1 VPREILAAVCAGK
14 GAPPVIEP
22 VWLDDPLPH
31 EMVIELG
38 AAGICHTD
46 LGIVGWLEH
55 PAVLGHEGAGTV
67 VEVGSDVTGFKPGDR
82 VVATFGSCGT
92 CRSCRNDHPAYCADH
107 VELNITGAR
116 GGDRPAIKRIDGT
129 EIAGGFFQQSSFATH
144 ALVTDRNA
152 VHIPDTLDF
161 VTAAPLGC
169 GIQTGAGAVIN
180 NFAAKP
186 GQPLLVIG
194 CGAVG
199 LSAIMAGKISG
210 CSPIIATD
218 LYDSRLEMA
227 GKLGADATYRGDSD
241 GLLNRIR
248 SRSSGGVTY
257 ALDTAGAQ
265 QTFEL
270 AIASLHPGGAMGV
283 LTLPGGF
290 EEPVRHPGGM
300 SFMNTSMIGIIEGDS
315 IPDKFIP
322 WLVEQN
328 AAGTLPYE
336 EMIKTYPFADIAEA
350 FADFSAGK
358 VIKPVLTFS

>member
-1 VPREILAAVCAGK
+1 MPREILAAVCAGK
-14 GAPPVIEP
+14 GAPPVVEP

-46 LGIVGWLEH
+46 LGIAGWIEH
-55 PAVLGHEGAGTV
+55 AAVLGHEGAGTV
-67 VEVGSDVTGFKPGDR
+67 VEVGRDVTGFKPGDR
-82 VVATFGSCGT
+82 VVATFGSCGICRT
-92 CRSCRNDHPAYCADH
+92 CRDDHPAYCADH
-107 VELNITGAR
+107 IELNIMGER
-116 GGDRPAIKRIDGT
+116 GDDRPAIKRMDGAK
-129 EIAGGFFQQSSFATH
+129 IAGSFFQQSSFATH
-144 ALVTDRNA
+144 ALVTARNA
-152 VHIPDTLDF
+152 VQIPDSLDF

-180 NFAAKP
+180 NFAAKA

-199 LSAIMAGKISG
+199 LSAVMAGKIIG

-218 LYDSRLEMA
+218 LLDSRLDMA
-227 GKLGADATYRGDSD
+227 RTLGADATYRGDAED
-241 GLLNRIR
+241 LLAKIR
-248 SRSSGGVTY
+248 SRSEGGVTY

-290 EEPVRHPGGM
+290 EETVPHPGGI
-300 SFMNTSMIGIIEGDS
+300 SFMNTTMIGIIEGDS
-315 IPDKFIP
+315 VPEIFIP
-322 WLVEQN
+322 WLIDQH
-328 AAGTLPYE
+328 ASGSLPYDG
-336 EMIKTYPFADIAEA
+336 MIREYPFTDIAKA
-350 FADFSAGK
+350 FDDFASGA